1 MKETV
6 IQFGTGNF
14 LRGFIED
21 FFDIMQSKG
30 LYDGKIVI
38 VQPTKG
44 GKAKIINEQKG
55 KYNLIL
61 QGENECEIKAINSVS
76 RGVDPYEDFSA
87 YLALAENSDMH
98 FIISNTTEGGIEFN
112 DSCTFDERPAISF
125 PGKLT
130 QLLYHRYELNL
141 DGFIIL
147 PCELIDQNG
156 DKLKS
161 CVIKYAELWHLGE
174 DFINWIENENKF
186 CNTLVDRIVSGYPK
200 DDAKTLISK
209 IGYDD
214 KLLDAAEKYHL
225 WVIEGDFENELPLKK
240 AGINVIWASDVSLY
254 KKMKVR
260 ILNGSHTCLAFPSL
274 LLDKRTVYDSLCDD
288 DLKAFLTKIL
298 TKYILPC
305 LPDDKAHKDFALAV
319 TERFSNGS
327 IKHMWQSIALNS
339 VSKWRVRVLP
349 TVLDYYHLYGTLPRE
364 LSFSLS
370 CLIAYYK
377 KNAVA
382 DEEYSYTYIKEN
394 SVDSILSNTRL
405 WGKDLSG
412 LAPDVSEGI
421 ERIENNMREALKWA
435 MS

>member
-21 FFDIMQSKG
+21 FFDIMQRQG
-30 LYDGKIVI
+30 FYDGKIVI
-38 VQPTKG
+38 VHPTKG
-44 GKAKIINEQKG
+44 GKTKIINEQNG

-61 QGENECEIKAINSVS
+61 QSENECEIKAINSVS
-76 RGVDPYEDFSA
+76 RGINPYEDFSA
-87 YLALAENSDMH
+87 YLALAENRDMR
-98 FIISNTTEGGIEFN
+98 FIISNTTEAGIEFN
-112 DSCTFDERPAISF
+112 ESCTFDDKPAISF

-141 DGFIIL
+141 NGFIIL

-161 CVIKYAELWHLGE
+161 CVIKYAKLWHLGE
-174 DFINWIENENKF
+174 DFISWIERENKF

-200 DDAKTLISK
+200 EDAKALISK

-240 AGINVIWASDVSLY
+240 AGINVIWTSDVSPY

-260 ILNGSHTCLAFPSL
+260 ILNGSHTSLVFPSL
-274 LLDKRTVYDSLCDD
+274 LLGKKTVYDSLCDN
-288 DLKAFLTKIL
+288 DLKMYLQKIL
-298 TKYILPC
+298 ASYISPC
-305 LPDDKAHKDFALAV
+305 LPDDKVHVEFASAV
-319 TERFSNGS
+319 VERFSNSS

-364 LSFSLS
+364 LAFSLS
-370 CLIAYYK
+370 CLIVYYK
-377 KNAVA
+377 KNNVA
-382 DEEYSYTYIKEN
+382 DEEYSYTYIKES
-394 SVDSILSNTRL
+394 SVENILSNTRL
-405 WGKDLSG
+405 WGEDLSV